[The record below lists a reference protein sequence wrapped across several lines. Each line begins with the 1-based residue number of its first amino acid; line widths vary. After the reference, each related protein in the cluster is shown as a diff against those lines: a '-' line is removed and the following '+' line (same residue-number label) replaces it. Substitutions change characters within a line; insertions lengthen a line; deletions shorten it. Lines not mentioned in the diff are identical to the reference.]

1 MCVVTRRIRRRLGT
15 VGYIEHPPEHV
26 RIGDRLIPPWV
37 DVVMPGAGGQPR
49 LTLRFEVID
58 KIPQCREMRIASV
71 DGGREVRPSDL
82 KAVHVTQMLEEIF
95 AWLSMRVV
103 EEGDEQ
109 ITAVEEWGEQAQITA
124 VRDIA
129 AARKGRHVR
138 KVTPEL
144 LAEVAQIY
152 RENIAG
158 NPTQAVATAFGV
170 SKRTASLY
178 VQRAREAGHLPPTAR
193 GKKQA

>member
-1 MCVVTRRIRRRLGT
+1 MVTRRIRRRLGT
-15 VGYIEHPPEHV
+15 VGYVEHPSEQV

-58 KIPQCREMRIASV
+58 KIPQCREVRIASV

-109 ITAVEEWGEQAQITA
+109 ITAVEEWDEQAQITA

-178 VQRAREAGHLPPTAR
+178 VQRAREAGHLPPTTR